1 MTAFPLPPGRLLT
14 VAEYAALGED
24 DQYRWELQEGSLVM
38 SPSPSTRHMVAAREL
53 LDQLKSQLPHDVR
66 VIPDVDLD
74 LQLESPDRPGWA
86 RRPDLI
92 VVEQGVIDRVD
103 TEGGLPPASDVHL
116 VVEIVSPTSR
126 RMDYVIKRGEYADAG
141 IPHYWI
147 LDLEAPVSL
156 LPLRLAG
163 DLGFADDGELTGTV
177 TTTQPYPMTINL
189 DQLN

>member
-1 MTAFPLPPGRLLT
+1 MTAFPLPPGQLLT

-38 SPSPSTRHMVAAREL
+38 SPRPSTRHMLASGEL
-53 LDQLKSQLPHDVR
+53 LYQLKSQLPRGVR

-74 LQLESPDRPGWA
+74 LQLASPDRPGWA

-92 VVEQGVIDRVD
+92 LVDQGAIDRVKS
-103 TEGGLPPASDVHL
+103 EGGLLRAEEVHL

-147 LDLEAPVSL
+147 LDLDAPVSL
-156 LPLRLAG
+156 LPLHLAG
-163 DLGFADDGELTGTV
+163 DLGYADDGELTGTV
-177 TTTQPYPMTINL
+177 TTVQPYPVTINL